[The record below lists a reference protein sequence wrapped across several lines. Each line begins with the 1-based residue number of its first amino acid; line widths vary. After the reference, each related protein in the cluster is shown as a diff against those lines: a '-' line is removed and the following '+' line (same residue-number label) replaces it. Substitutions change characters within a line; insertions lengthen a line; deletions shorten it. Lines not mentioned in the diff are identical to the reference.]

1 MVFIPRRKPRKRSQQ
16 LGARTPNFQATVSKE
31 GMHYEAWGNIL
42 DNLSNKLAPAMLSFY
57 KEQNEDRAKSA
68 LNNSKAGLVDLV
80 TNLSEDATPE
90 DLDIAVEEYHDGVKS
105 KEWYSESEG
114 AFGSEFNLAAK
125 SAKANY
131 KLRYFK
137 EKLPQLMESKNK
149 NSILSF
155 KTGFGELDLSPEN
168 KVKRLSRVN
177 TLFDEVK
184 ENHLTEYK
192 LKNGID
198 TDVILD
204 EKEVEKALSTGSY
217 ADRKMA
223 AEKVVKD
230 IYYKKVEDEFARIAV
245 DKGLDSVQLQK
256 VIRHYSGAE
265 ESDDEL
271 REVLEIDDGSFLFL
285 DELGELEDQLFGE
298 NKKEIFS
305 KISKTPDEIK
315 KLKHSDESYRHLQE
329 SREHDKKQ
337 KKRFNE
343 IQKASDSLGTSL
355 YNKNKKA
362 YDKARAILV
371 GYGQK
376 VLKFEAVKDKDS
388 IDVKKA
394 LANQIAADNELE
406 RQEKLR
412 VHNTSQKLSTILR
425 HQLKNKQITQTQAE
439 SNWDDHRNKA
449 IQAGVTVVPF
459 KEVQASMDLHNSKA
473 LYSVSSRA
481 QKAVDRKDN
490 LKQRER
496 RDEDYGRQDDR
507 RKHQVGM
514 NGAKNKDEY
523 EKSRKAMAGTGIS
536 ISRIPTWE
544 KSKTIEH
551 RSDKATRELMIF
563 RNVVG
568 WVDSGKI
575 TVKDGKY
582 SDLIGDIE
590 KIKTFDNNEPINKL
604 DILNI
609 MNTAQKYSKVKG
621 GEARTKI
628 KKFNKVIDATLDK
641 LRKFQRPS
649 LDAMQFPPSD
659 MLGYRSAAGKGE
671 PYFPKLKNQIDE
683 IKIRLQDKMD
693 ILLDDIKLGNLSYD
707 KDGPKTLNSRLNAII
722 TNEVYTPLKAI
733 VIGDIKEGFID
744 IPMYKRARNKDT
756 PKLIDAF
763 SSDNFENS
771 SLEDRNEILEKLE
784 SALLKE
790 YQVKKKN
797 YNNAVKNLEEGDRR
811 SRIRP
816 EMKKMQKAIFGIK
829 TLLDMPLEI
838 DASSGIH
845 KSARSSDLDT
855 KFSSDNRSYSLSVSA
870 ATKKKKKKGEK

>member
-16 LGARTPNFQATVSKE
+16 LGARTPNFQATVSNK

-90 DLDIAVEEYHDGVKS
+90 DLDMAVEEYHDGVKS

-114 AFGSEFNLAAK
+114 AFGSEFNLAVK

-168 KVKRLSRVN
+168 KVKRLSIVN

-223 AEKVVKD
+223 AEKVVKE

-256 VIRHYSGAE
+256 VILFYTGGKLSE
-265 ESDDEL
+265 DDND
-271 REVLEIDDGSFLFL
+271 EVSKIDDGSFRFL
-285 DELGELEDQLFGE
+285 DEVGELEDQLFGE

-305 KISKTPDEIK
+305 KLSKTPDEIK
-315 KLKHSDESYRHLQE
+315 KLKHSDESYRHIQE
-329 SREHDKKQ
+329 SRKYEDEQ
-337 KKRFNE
+337 RKRTKE

-355 YNKNKKA
+355 YKKDKEA
-362 YDKARAILV
+362 YNKARKILV
-371 GYGQK
+371 GYGK
-376 VLKFEAVKDKDS
+376 KIKTFDAVKDKDS
-388 IDVKKA
+388 IDVKNA

-406 RQEKLR
+406 KAKKERLE
-412 VHNTSQKLSTILR
+412 NEGQKISTILR

-439 SNWDDHRNKA
+439 SNWEDYRNKA
-449 IQAGVTVVPF
+449 VQVGLTVAPF
-459 KEVQASMDLHNSKA
+459 KEVQVSMDLHISKA
-473 LYSVSSRA
+473 TRKLSQINEDVA
-481 QKAVDRKDN
+481 DRKDKLVQKN
-490 LKQRER
+490 R
-496 RDEDYGRQDDR
+496 RDEGYHRQEDR

-514 NGAKNKDEY
+514 NKANNKKEYDE
-523 EKSRKAMAGTGIS
+523 SRQAMADTGIS

-609 MNTAQKYSKVKG
+609 MNIAQKYSKVKS
-621 GEARTKI
+621 GEARTRI
-628 KKFNKVIDATLDK
+628 KKFNKVIGSTLDK

-659 MLGYRSAAGKGE
+659 MLGFRSAAGKGE

-693 ILLDDIKLGNLSYD
+693 ILLEDIKLGNLSYD

-790 YQVKKKN
+790 YQVKKKH

-816 EMKKMQKAIFGIK
+816 EKKKMKKANFRIK
-829 TLLDMPLEI
+829 TLLDIPLEI

-855 KFSSDNRSYSLSVSA
+855 KFSSDNRSYSQSVSA